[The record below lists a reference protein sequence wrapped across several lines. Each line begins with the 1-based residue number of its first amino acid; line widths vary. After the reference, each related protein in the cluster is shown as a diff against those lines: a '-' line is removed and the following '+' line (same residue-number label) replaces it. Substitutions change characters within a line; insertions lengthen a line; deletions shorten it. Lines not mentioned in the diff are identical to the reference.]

1 MGLFHSFNVIPAWIP
16 NRHCKHVLLRRHN
29 SILSSRDLIAGSS
42 KNIKTTSI
50 SYFYEY
56 RGQTTV

>member
-1 MGLFHSFNVIPAWIP
+1 M
-16 NRHCKHVLLRRHN
+16 
-29 SILSSRDLIAGSS
+29 IAGSS
-42 KNIKTTSI
+42 KNIKTTNT

>member
-1 MGLFHSFNVIPAWIP
+1 ML
-16 NRHCKHVLLRRHN
+16 CRHN

-42 KNIKTTSI
+42 KNIKTTST